1 MYVHTFKNQT
11 MNRLRLL
18 TCCTIF
24 SLPLTAFCQQ
34 PLYKDASQPIA
45 IRTKDLINRMT
56 LKEKVGQLLSPL
68 GWEMY
73 EKQGNKVKVS
83 QKFKDIVAKKQIGML
98 WATFRADP
106 WTQKTLA
113 NGLNPELSAE
123 AANELQRYMI
133 QHSRLGIPIFLAE
146 EAPHGHMAI
155 GTTVFPTGIGQA
167 STWNQSLLKSMSATV
182 AKEVRLQGAH
192 ISYGPVLDLSR
203 DPRWSRVEESY
214 GEDPV
219 LTGKIASS
227 IITGL
232 GAGKL
237 SNPYSTIA
245 TLKHFVAYAIPEGGH
260 NGAAASVGERELREY
275 FLPPF
280 QSAVKAGAR
289 SIMAAYNS
297 IDGIPCSSNSFLLTD
312 ILIKE
317 WGFKGFTVSDLGS
330 IEGIKGSH
338 RIARDYTQAATL
350 AISAGL
356 DADLGGN
363 AYPNLIAA
371 VEQGKVEARFIDT
384 AVARILRL
392 KFEMG
397 LFEHPFVNA
406 QKAKKEVKT
415 KESIGLSAQVA
426 RESIILL
433 ENKNSLLPLKKGL
446 KVAVVGPNADNI
458 YNMLGDYTAPQAEGS
473 VVTILQGLRS
483 KLSPSQI
490 TYVKGCAIR
499 DTTDHDIPQAVAA
512 ATASDVVIA
521 VVGGSSARDF
531 KTSYAATGAAITS
544 VETVS
549 DMESGEG
556 FDRST
561 LDLLGKQM
569 DLLKAL
575 KKTGKPLIVI
585 YIQGRPLNMNWAK
598 ENADALL
605 CAWYPGQEGGSA
617 IADVL
622 FGDYNPAGRLPIS
635 VPRSVGQIPIHY
647 NRKSPLDHRYVEE
660 EATPLYAFGYGK
672 SYTSFSYDQL
682 NISKADA
689 NGNYKV
695 SFTLGNNGPYD
706 GDEVVQLYLKNQFAS
721 TSQPVK
727 QLKNFERIHLK
738 SGASK
743 LVEFVLTRDDLSIIN
758 SEMKKAFEPSST
770 FTVMIGSASDK
781 IQLQKQIN

>member
-1 MYVHTFKNQT
+1 MYIQSNQT
-11 MNRLRLL
+11 MNKLKLL
-18 TCCTIF
+18 TCCTLF
-24 SLPLTAFCQQ
+24 SFPLTAFCQQ
-34 PLYKDASQPIA
+34 PLYQDARQPIA
-45 IRTKDLINRMT
+45 IRTQDLISRMT

-73 EKQGNKVKVS
+73 ERQGNKVKVS
-83 QKFKDIVAKKQIGML
+83 QKFKDLIAEKQAGML

-113 NGLNPELSAE
+113 NGLNPEMSAE
-123 AANELQRYMI
+123 AANELQQYMI
-133 QHSRLGIPIFLAE
+133 KNTRLGIPIFLAE

-167 STWNQSLLKSMSATV
+167 STWNQALLTRMSAAV

-219 LTGKIASS
+219 LTAKLASA

-289 SIMAAYNS
+289 SIMAAYNAV
-297 IDGIPCSSNSFLLTD
+297 DGIPCSSNSFLLTD

-338 RIARDYTQAATL
+338 RIARDYTQAAKLSLT
-350 AISAGL
+350 AGL

-371 VEQGKVEARFIDT
+371 VEQGKVEPRFIDT
-384 AVARILRL
+384 AVSRVLRL

-397 LFEHPFVNA
+397 LFEHPFVDV
-406 QKAKKEVKT
+406 QKAKKEIKT
-415 KESIGLSAQVA
+415 KENIQLSRQVA

-446 KVAVVGPNADNI
+446 KIAVVGPNADNI
-458 YNMLGDYTAPQAEGS
+458 YNMLGDYTAPQAEGT
-473 VVTILQGLRS
+473 VVTVLQGLRS
-483 KLSPSQI
+483 KLSPSML
-490 TYVKGCAIR
+490 TYVKGCSIR
-499 DTTDHDIPQAVAA
+499 DTTTSSIPQAVAA
-512 ATASDVVIA
+512 AAAADVIVA

-531 KTSYAATGAAITS
+531 KTSYAATGAAIAS

-569 DLLKAL
+569 ELLQAL

-617 IADVL
+617 VADVL
-622 FGDYNPAGRLPIS
+622 FGDYNPGGRLPIS
-635 VPRSVGQIPIHY
+635 VPRSVGQIPVHY

-672 SYTSFSYDQL
+672 SYTSFIYDQL
-682 NISKADA
+682 NVGTADA
-689 NGNYKV
+689 NGNFKV
-695 SFTLGNNGPYD
+695 SFTLLNKGAYD

-727 QLKNFERIHLK
+727 QLKNFERVHLK

-743 LVEFVLTRDDLSIIN
+743 QVEFVLTKDDLSIIN
-758 SEMKKAFEPSST
+758 RDMKKVFEPGST
-770 FTVMIGSASDK
+770 FTLMIGSASDN
-781 IQLQKQIN
+781 IQLQKQLN

>member
-1 MYVHTFKNQT
+1 
-11 MNRLRLL
+11 MNKLKHL
-18 TCCTIF
+18 TCCAFF
-24 SLPLTAFCQQ
+24 SLPLTAICQQ

-45 IRTKDLINRMT
+45 IRTKDLISRMT

-73 EKQGNKVKVS
+73 ERQGNKVKVS
-83 QKFKDIVAKKQIGML
+83 QKFKDLIAEKQAGML

-113 NGLNPELSAE
+113 NGLNPEMSAE
-123 AANELQRYMI
+123 AANELQQYMI
-133 QHSRLGIPIFLAE
+133 KNTRLGIPIFLAE

-167 STWNQSLLKSMSATV
+167 STWNQALLTRMSAAV

-214 GEDPV
+214 GEDPI
-219 LTGKIASS
+219 LTAKLASA

-338 RIARDYTQAATL
+338 RIARDYTQAAKL
-350 AISAGL
+350 ALTAGL

-384 AVARILRL
+384 AVSRVLRL

-397 LFEHPFVNA
+397 LFEHPFVDV
-406 QKAKKEVKT
+406 QKAKKEIKT
-415 KESIGLSAQVA
+415 KENILLSRQVA

-446 KVAVVGPNADNI
+446 KLAVVGPNADNV
-458 YNMLGDYTAPQAEGS
+458 YNMLGDYTAPQAEGN
-473 VVTILQGLRS
+473 VVTVLQGLRS
-483 KLSPSQI
+483 KLSPSMV
-490 TYVKGCAIR
+490 TYVKGCSIR
-499 DTTDHDIPQAVAA
+499 DTTASSIPQAVAA
-512 ATASDVVIA
+512 AAASDVIVA

-531 KTSYAATGAAITS
+531 KTSYAATGAAIAS
-544 VETVS
+544 VETIS

-569 DLLKAL
+569 ELLRAL

-585 YIQGRPLNMNWAK
+585 YLQGRPLNMNWAK

-617 IADVL
+617 VADVL

-635 VPRSVGQIPIHY
+635 VPRSVGQIPVHY

-660 EATPLYAFGYGK
+660 EATPLYAFGYGQ
-672 SYTSFSYDQL
+672 SYTSFIYDQL
-682 NISKADA
+682 NVNAADA
-689 NGNYKV
+689 DGNYKV
-695 SFTLGNNGPYD
+695 SFTLLNKGAYD
-706 GDEVVQLYLKNQFAS
+706 GDEVVQLYLKNQYAS
-721 TSQPVK
+721 TSQPVQ
-727 QLKNFERIHLK
+727 QLKNFERVHLK

-743 LVEFVLTRDDLSIIN
+743 QVEFVLSRDDLSIIN
-758 SEMKKAFEPSST
+758 RDMKKVFEPGST
-770 FTVMIGSASDK
+770 FTLMIGSASDK
-781 IQLQKQIN
+781 IQLQKQLN

>member
-1 MYVHTFKNQT
+1 MYIHSRTSN
-11 MNRLRLL
+11 MNKLSLL
-18 TCCTIF
+18 TFCTF
-24 SLPLTAFCQQ
+24 FTFPLTAFCQQ
-34 PLYKDASQPIA
+34 PLYKDASQSIE
-45 IRTKDLINRMT
+45 IRTKDLISRMT

-73 EKQGNKVKVS
+73 ERQGNKVTVS
-83 QKFKDIVAKKQIGML
+83 QKFKDIVAEKQIGML

-113 NGLNPELSAE
+113 NGLNPEMSAE
-123 AANELQRYMI
+123 AANELQRYMLKNT
-133 QHSRLGIPIFLAE
+133 RLGIPIFLAE

-167 STWNQSLLKSMSATV
+167 STWNQALLKNMSATV
-182 AKEVRLQGAH
+182 AKEVRLQGGH

-219 LTGKIASS
+219 LTGKLAAS

-237 SNPYSTIA
+237 ANPYSTIA

-338 RIARDYTQAATL
+338 RIARDYTEAATL
-350 AISAGL
+350 ALTAGL

-371 VEQGKVEARFIDT
+371 VEKGKIEARFIDT
-384 AVARILRL
+384 AVSRVLRL

-397 LFEHPFVNA
+397 LFEHPFVNPP
-406 QKAKKEVKT
+406 KAKKEIKT
-415 KESIGLSAQVA
+415 KESILLSRQVA
-426 RESIILL
+426 RESIVLL
-433 ENKNSLLPLKKGL
+433 ENKNNILPLKKGI
-446 KVAVVGPNADNI
+446 KVAVVGPNADNV

-473 VVTILQGLRS
+473 VITVLQGLRS
-483 KLSPSQI
+483 KLSDSQV
-490 TYVKGCAIR
+490 TYVKGCSIR
-499 DTTDHDIPQAVAA
+499 DTTDTNIPQAVASA
-512 ATASDVVIA
+512 AAADVIIA

-531 KTSYAATGAAITS
+531 KTEYAATGAAIAS

-569 DLLKAL
+569 DLLRAL

-622 FGDYNPAGRLPIS
+622 SGDYNPAGRLPIS
-635 VPRSVGQIPIHY
+635 VPRSVGQIPVHY

-672 SYTSFSYDQL
+672 SYTTFTYEQL
-682 NISKADA
+682 NITKADP
-689 NGNYKV
+689 NGSYKV
-695 SFTLGNNGPYD
+695 SFTLKNTGAFD
-706 GDEVVQLYLKNQFAS
+706 GDEVAQLYLKNQFAS
-721 TSQPVK
+721 TSQPVR
-727 QLKNFERIHLK
+727 QLKNFERIKLK
-738 SGASK
+738 AGASK
-743 LVEFVLTRDDLSIIN
+743 LVEFVLTKDDLSIIN
-758 SEMKKAFEPSST
+758 KDMKKAFEPNST
-770 FTVMIGSASDK
+770 FTVMVGSGSDK

>member
-1 MYVHTFKNQT
+1 MYVHIFRNNQ
-11 MNRLRLL
+11 MNRLTILI
-18 TCCTIF
+18 CCTF
-24 SLPLTAFCQQ
+24 LSLPISSYCQQ
-34 PLYKDASQPIA
+34 PLYKDASQSVA
-45 IRTKDLINRMT
+45 LRTQDLIKRMT

-73 EKQGNKVKVS
+73 ERQGNKVKVS
-83 QKFKDIVAKKQIGML
+83 QKFNDIVAEKQIGML

-106 WTQKTLA
+106 WTQKTLKT
-113 NGLNPELSAE
+113 GLNPEMAAE
-123 AANELQRYMI
+123 AANELQRYMLKNT
-133 QHSRLGIPIFLAE
+133 RLGIPIFLAE

-167 STWNQSLLKSMSATV
+167 STWNPSLLEKMAECVS
-182 AKEVRLQGAH
+182 KEVRLQGAH

-219 LTGKIASS
+219 LTGTLAAA
-227 IITGL
+227 IIKGL

-237 SNPYSTIA
+237 SDPYSTIA

-275 FLPPF
+275 YLPPF
-280 QSAVKAGAR
+280 QSAVNAGAK

-338 RIARDYTQAATL
+338 RIARDYTEAAIL
-350 AISAGL
+350 ALKAGL
-356 DADLGGN
+356 NADLGGN
-363 AYPNLIAA
+363 AYPNLIEA
-371 VEQGKVEARFIDT
+371 VKNGRIEERFIDT
-384 AVARILRL
+384 AVFRVLRL

-397 LFEHPFVNA
+397 LFEHPFVNP
-406 QKAKKEVKT
+406 QKAKKEINT
-415 KESIGLSAQVA
+415 QEQLLLSRQVA

-433 ENKNSLLPLKKGL
+433 ENKNNILPLKKGI
-446 KVAVVGPNADNI
+446 KVAIAGPNADNV
-458 YNMLGDYTAPQAEGS
+458 YNMLGDYTAPQAKGN
-473 VVTILQGLRS
+473 VITILQGLRS
-483 KLSPSQI
+483 KLSDQQVS
-490 TYVKGCAIR
+490 YVKGCSIR
-499 DTTDHDIPQAVAA
+499 DTTENTIPQAIAA
-512 ATASDVVIA
+512 AKEADVIIA

-531 KTSYAATGAAITS
+531 KTEYATTGAAIATDK
-544 VETVS
+544 TIG

-575 KKTGKPLIVI
+575 KKTGKPLVII
-585 YIQGRPLNMNWAK
+585 YIQGRPLNMNWAA

-617 IADVL
+617 VADIL
-622 FGDYNPAGRLPIS
+622 FGDYNPAGRLPLS

-647 NRKSPLDHRYVEE
+647 NRKSRLIIAMSKKR
-660 EATPLYAFGYGK
+660 
-672 SYTSFSYDQL
+672 QL
-682 NISKADA
+682 HVMRLVTAKA
-689 NGNYKV
+689 
-695 SFTLGNNGPYD
+695 
-706 GDEVVQLYLKNQFAS
+706 
-721 TSQPVK
+721 
-727 QLKNFERIHLK
+727 
-738 SGASK
+738 
-743 LVEFVLTRDDLSIIN
+743 
-758 SEMKKAFEPSST
+758 
-770 FTVMIGSASDK
+770 
-781 IQLQKQIN
+781 IQLSLIMT

>member
-1 MYVHTFKNQT
+1 MYIQSNQT
-11 MNRLRLL
+11 MNKLKLL
-18 TCCTIF
+18 TCCAFF
-24 SLPLTAFCQQ
+24 SLPLTAICQQ

-45 IRTKDLINRMT
+45 IRTKDLISRMT

-73 EKQGNKVKVS
+73 ERQGKKVKVS
-83 QKFKDIVAKKQIGML
+83 QKFKDLIAEKQAGML

-113 NGLNPELSAE
+113 NGLNPEMSAE
-123 AANELQRYMI
+123 AANELQQYMI
-133 QHSRLGIPIFLAE
+133 KNTRLGIPIFLAE

-167 STWNQSLLKSMSATV
+167 STWNQPLLTRMSAAV

-219 LTGKIASS
+219 LTAKLASA

-338 RIARDYTQAATL
+338 RIARDYTQAAKL
-350 AISAGL
+350 ALTAGL

-363 AYPNLIAA
+363 AYPNLVAA

-384 AVARILRL
+384 AVSRVLRL

-397 LFEHPFVNA
+397 LFEHPFVDV
-406 QKAKKEVKT
+406 QKAKKEIKT
-415 KESIGLSAQVA
+415 KENILLSRQVA

-446 KVAVVGPNADNI
+446 KLAVVGPNADNV
-458 YNMLGDYTAPQAEGS
+458 YNMLGDYTAPQAEGN
-473 VVTILQGLRS
+473 VVTVLQGLRS
-483 KLSPSQI
+483 KLSPSMV
-490 TYVKGCAIR
+490 TYVKGCSIR
-499 DTTDHDIPQAVAA
+499 DTIASSIPQAVAA
-512 ATASDVVIA
+512 AAAAYVIVA

-531 KTSYAATGAAITS
+531 KTSYAATGAAIAS

-569 DLLKAL
+569 ELLRAL

-585 YIQGRPLNMNWAK
+585 YLQGRPLNMNWAK

-617 IADVL
+617 VADVL

-635 VPRSVGQIPIHY
+635 VPRSVGQIPVHY

-660 EATPLYAFGYGK
+660 EATPLYAFGYGQ
-672 SYTSFSYDQL
+672 SYTSFIYDQL
-682 NISKADA
+682 NVSTADA
-689 NGNYKV
+689 DGNYKV
-695 SFTLGNNGPYD
+695 SFTLLNKGAYD

-727 QLKNFERIHLK
+727 QLKNFERVHLK

-743 LVEFVLTRDDLSIIN
+743 QVEFVLSRDDLSIIN
-758 SEMKKAFEPSST
+758 QDMKKAFEPGST
-770 FTVMIGSASDK
+770 FTLMIGSASDK
-781 IQLQKQIN
+781 IQLQKQLN

>member
-1 MYVHTFKNQT
+1 
-11 MNRLRLL
+11 MNKLSLL
-18 TCCTIF
+18 TFCTF
-24 SLPLTAFCQQ
+24 FTFPLTAFCQQ
-34 PLYKDASQPIA
+34 PLYKDASQSIE
-45 IRTKDLINRMT
+45 IRTKDLISRMT

-73 EKQGNKVKVS
+73 ERQGNKVTVS
-83 QKFKDIVAKKQIGML
+83 QKFKDIVAEKQIGML

-113 NGLNPELSAE
+113 NGLNPEMSAE
-123 AANELQRYMI
+123 AANELQRYMLKNT
-133 QHSRLGIPIFLAE
+133 RLGIPIFLAE

-167 STWNQSLLKSMSATV
+167 STWNQALLKNMSATV
-182 AKEVRLQGAH
+182 AKEVRLQGGH

-219 LTGKIASS
+219 LTGKLAAS

-237 SNPYSTIA
+237 ANPYSTIA

-338 RIARDYTQAATL
+338 RIARDYTEAATL
-350 AISAGL
+350 ALTAGL

-371 VEQGKVEARFIDT
+371 VEKGKIEARFIDT
-384 AVARILRL
+384 AVSRVLRL

-397 LFEHPFVNA
+397 LFEHPFVNPP
-406 QKAKKEVKT
+406 KAKKEIKT
-415 KESIGLSAQVA
+415 KESILLSRQVA
-426 RESIILL
+426 RESIVLL
-433 ENKNSLLPLKKGL
+433 ENKNNILPLKKGI
-446 KVAVVGPNADNI
+446 KVAVVGPNADNV

-473 VVTILQGLRS
+473 VITVLQGLRS
-483 KLSPSQI
+483 KLSDSQV
-490 TYVKGCAIR
+490 TYVKGCSIR
-499 DTTDHDIPQAVAA
+499 DTTDTNIPQAVASA
-512 ATASDVVIA
+512 AAADVIIA

-531 KTSYAATGAAITS
+531 KTEYAATGAAIAS

-569 DLLKAL
+569 DLLRAL

-622 FGDYNPAGRLPIS
+622 SGDYNPAGRLPIS
-635 VPRSVGQIPIHY
+635 VPRSVGQIPVHY

-672 SYTSFSYDQL
+672 SYTTFTYEQL
-682 NISKADA
+682 NITKADP
-689 NGNYKV
+689 NGSYKV
-695 SFTLGNNGPYD
+695 SFTLKNTGAFD
-706 GDEVVQLYLKNQFAS
+706 GDEVAQLYLKNQFAS
-721 TSQPVK
+721 TSQPVR
-727 QLKNFERIHLK
+727 QLKNFERIKLK
-738 SGASK
+738 AGASK
-743 LVEFVLTRDDLSIIN
+743 LVEFVLTKDDLSIIN
-758 SEMKKAFEPSST
+758 KDMKKAFEPNST
-770 FTVMIGSASDK
+770 FTVMVGSGSDK